1 MIKSGF
7 LRRSSQIVKHSRFLR
22 NLKVL
27 PMFPEVADDV
37 PDMEGTYQM
46 DGNLEEMDEEEEE
59 EQ

>member
-37 PDMEGTYQM
+37 PDMEGT
-46 DGNLEEMDEEEEE
+46 
-59 EQ
+59 